1 MPCNRPTIGQSSQKQ
16 PRVEALGCHVSVL
29 TKKGTT
35 ERARAFPRKARASEE
50 SEHAIKT
57 SATARDSIR
66 ASQSEPVC

>member
-1 MPCNRPTIGQSSQKQ
+1 MPCFRPTVGQSSQKR
-16 PRVEALGCHVSVL
+16 PRVEALGRHVSVL

-57 SATARDSIR
+57 STTVRDSNA
-66 ASQSEPVC
+66 ASQSEPV